1 VRRGPS
7 RDKILVGIFIA
18 TTAVLLTGLGGRV
31 ASWVYVLTAAV
42 TGLVLMLKAPVT
54 YISFSFWLWWIT
66 PFVRRMLDHR
76 HGWNPTNP
84 VLLAPPLVALF
95 SVVVIAKN
103 PRELRGVLF
112 APYLL
117 IVAALAYGYAVGLIA
132 AGPVPATYAL
142 VTWLAPVLFGIH
154 LALSWRRYP
163 ELGASL
169 RRTFS
174 VALPLLAAYGVYQFA
189 RLPSWDAQWMR
200 NADLRSI
207 GSPLPFLVRVF
218 GTMNTPGPYAAFL
231 VAGLLML
238 LLSHGKW
245 RYISAAL
252 ALVALLLTRT
262 RAAWA
267 AFLIGIVVQY
277 LSQPIVKLPKRAVT
291 LVLVSLLALPL
302 ASVPAFRRSIAPR
315 LSTLTNLRGD
325 NSFIKRVEFS
335 TATASS
341 LVETAAGSGLGTTG
355 GAIKL
360 RAMQGVRS
368 LDNGFLE
375 VFYIYGWPGGAFFFL
390 GIAGLLLQAF
400 RFVEARRDPFANSVR
415 ATAVA
420 LASILPIGD
429 VFTGPTGTLLWSM
442 VGLGI
447 AAHAYHMT
455 TGLALRS
462 RAAALRRPPLPPGL
476 APPLPPGPAP
486 PPAPSPPP
494 PLAGVAPVRA

>member
-1 VRRGPS
+1 MQRGPS
-7 RDKILVGIFIA
+7 RDKILVGTFIA

-31 ASWVYVLTAAV
+31 SSWVFVLAAGF
-42 TGLVLMLKAPVT
+42 TGLVLMLKWPVT
-54 YISFSFWLWWIT
+54 YVSFSFWLWWVT

-95 SVVVIAKN
+95 SIIVIAKR
-103 PRELRGVLF
+103 PRELRGILF

-117 IVAALAYGYAVGLIA
+117 VLGALAYGYSVGLIS

-154 LALSWRRYP
+154 LAVSWRRYP
-163 ELGASL
+163 EMGTSL

-174 VALPLLAAYGVYQFA
+174 VAVPLLAAYGVYQFA

-207 GSPLPFLVRVF
+207 GNPVPFAVRIF
-218 GTMNTPGPYAAFL
+218 GTLNTPGPYAAFL
-231 VAGLLML
+231 VAGVLML
-238 LLSHGKW
+238 LLGRGRW
-245 RYISAAL
+245 RHISIAL

-267 AFLIGIVVQY
+267 AFLIGVVVAY
-277 LSQPIVKLPKRAVT
+277 LSQPIVRLPKRAVT

-302 ASVPAFRRSIAPR
+302 ASIPAFRKSIAPR

-335 TATASS
+335 AATASS
-341 LVETAAGSGLGTTG
+341 IVETAEGSGLGTTG

-360 RAMQGVRS
+360 RSMQGVRS

-375 VFYIYGWPGGAFFFL
+375 VFFIYGWPGGALFFL
-390 GIAGLLLQAF
+390 GIAGLLMQAF

-447 AAHAYHMT
+447 AAHAYHLT

-462 RAAALRRPPLPPGL
+462 RAAALGRPPRPPGV
-476 APPLPPGPAP
+476 A
-486 PPAPSPPP
+486 P
-494 PLAGVAPVRA
+494 PLAGVAPGRA